1 MSGVVSLSAGGRGP
15 ARRLMIDTAVF
26 PMKKF
31 SRKKT
36 GRRNGNGG
44 DRKPATG
51 KKSAGSSMEGKQERP
66 RAAEAGAAGPK
77 GQEVGIMVIKI
88 ALLILFFAVTV
99 GVGLY
104 CRRHTAN
111 VGDFVLGG
119 RNVGPWVTAFAYG
132 TSYFSAV
139 IFVGYAGQFGWA
151 YGVSATWIG
160 LGNALIGSL
169 LAWVMLGRRTRIM
182 TKHFESATM
191 PDFFAK
197 RYQCPPLKIVV
208 SVIIFIFLVPYSA
221 SVYKGLS
228 GLFSMAFGVDFRFCM
243 IGMAVLTAIYV
254 MAGGYMAAALNDLIQ
269 GVIMLIGIA
278 AVVMTTLSSQGGL
291 LSAMIGMS
299 QIENTADPAFQGAYA
314 SFFGPDPVG
323 LLSVVILT
331 SLGTWGLPQMVHK
344 FYTIKNEKAI
354 KTGTVIS
361 TVFALI
367 VAGGSYFHGSF
378 GRLFVQPA
386 ADGTVAFDDI
396 VPTMI
401 QGNLSDLLIGVVV
414 ILVLSASMSTLSS
427 LVIASSSTF
436 TLDFLK
442 PLFKQKMNGKEQVR
456 TIRLLCGLFVLI
468 SVIIALRP
476 NSLITSLMS
485 LSWGTLAG
493 CFLGPF
499 IFGLFWKKTT
509 AAGVWAGLICGI
521 GINVSNLF
529 LTFTTP
535 TSAGALSMILSLLI
549 VPLISLVTP
558 KLPRNFV
565 EESFACYDE
574 KVMAAHRMVLN
585 EDEDQ

>member
-1 MSGVVSLSAGGRGP
+1 MVV
-15 ARRLMIDTAVF
+15 
-26 PMKKF
+26 
-31 SRKKT
+31 
-36 GRRNGNGG
+36 
-44 DRKPATG
+44 
-51 KKSAGSSMEGKQERP
+51 
-66 RAAEAGAAGPK
+66 
-77 GQEVGIMVIKI
+77 KI
-88 ALLILFFAVTV
+88 VLLILFFLVTA

-104 CRRHTAN
+104 CRKHTAN

-160 LGNALIGSL
+160 LGNALVGSL
-169 LAWVMLGRRTRIM
+169 LAWVVLGRRTRIM

-197 RYQCPPLKIVV
+197 RYQCAPLKVVV
-208 SVIIFIFLVPYSA
+208 SAIIFIFLVPYSA

-228 GLFSMAFGVDFRFCM
+228 GLFSMAFGIDFRFCM

-254 MAGGYMAAALNDLIQ
+254 IAGGYMATAVNDVIQ
-269 GVIMLIGIA
+269 GVIMLIGIV
-278 AVVMTTLSSQGGL
+278 AVVLTTLTSQGGL
-291 LSAMIGMS
+291 MGAMTSMS
-299 QIENTADPAFQGAYA
+299 QIENAANPQLQGAYA

-344 FYTIKNEKAI
+344 FYTIKNEEAI

-361 TVFALI
+361 TVFALV
-367 VAGGSYFHGSF
+367 VAGGAYFHGSF
-378 GRLFVQPA
+378 GRLFVQPR
-386 ADGTVAFDDI
+386 ADGTVVFDEI
-396 VPTMI
+396 VPSMI
-401 QGNLSDLLIGVVV
+401 RENLSDLLIGVVV
-414 ILVLSASMSTLSS
+414 ILVLSASMSTLSA

-442 PLFKQKMNGKEQVR
+442 PLFKQKMSGKEQVFI
-456 TIRLLCGLFVLI
+456 IRILCGVFVFI
-468 SVIIALRP
+468 SVLIALRP
-476 NSLITSLMS
+476 SSLITSLMS

-499 IFGLFWKKTT
+499 IFGLFWKRTTT
-509 AAGVWAGLICGI
+509 AAVWVGLTSGI
-521 GINVSNLF
+521 LINVVNLLSPF
-529 LTFTTP
+529 AAPTT
-535 TSAGALSMILSLLI
+535 AGALSMIVSLLI
-549 VPLISLVTP
+549 VPLFSLITP
-558 KLPRNFV
+558 RLPRNFV

-574 KVMAAHRMVLN
+574 KAMAAHRVALN
-585 EDEDQ
+585 ADEDE

>member
-1 MSGVVSLSAGGRGP
+1 MAVKVV
-15 ARRLMIDTAVF
+15 
-26 PMKKF
+26 
-31 SRKKT
+31 
-36 GRRNGNGG
+36 
-44 DRKPATG
+44 
-51 KKSAGSSMEGKQERP
+51 
-66 RAAEAGAAGPK
+66 
-77 GQEVGIMVIKI
+77 
-88 ALLILFFAVTV
+88 LLICFFATMV

-104 CRRHTAN
+104 CRKHTEN

-151 YGVSATWIG
+151 FGLASTWIG
-160 LGNALIGSL
+160 LGNAFIGSL
-169 LAWVMLGRRTRIM
+169 LAWVVLGRRTRIM

-197 RYQCPPLKIVV
+197 RFLCRPLRVVV
-208 SVIIFIFLVPYSA
+208 SLIIFIFLVPYSA

-228 GLFSMAFGVDFRFCM
+228 GLFSMAFGVDFKYCM
-243 IGMAVLTAIYV
+243 IAMAVLTAVYV

-269 GVIMLIGIA
+269 GVIMLVGII
-278 AVVMTTLSSQGGL
+278 AVVLTTLNSQGGL
-291 LSAMIGMS
+291 LPAIVKMS
-299 QIENTADPAFQGAYA
+299 QMESQAVPDLEGAYA
-314 SFFGPDPVG
+314 SFLGPDPVG
-323 LLSVVILT
+323 LLSVVALT

-361 TVFALI
+361 TAFALV
-367 VAGGSYFHGSF
+367 VAGGSYFHGAF
-378 GRLFVQPA
+378 GRLFVQPSP
-386 ADGTVAFDDI
+386 DGAVAFDEI

-401 QGNLSDLLIGVVV
+401 GQNLPDILIGAVV
-414 ILVLSASMSTLSS
+414 ILVLSASMSTLSA

-442 PLFKQKMNGKEQVR
+442 PILKRKMNGRQQVM
-456 TIRLLCGLFVLI
+456 TIRLLCGVFVLI

-499 IFGLFWKKTT
+499 LFGLFWKRATT
-509 AAGVWAGLICGI
+509 ASVWAGLVCGL
-521 GINVSNLF
+521 GINSANL
-529 LTFTTP
+529 LAPFTAP
-535 TSAGALSMILSLLI
+535 TTAGALSMLVSLII
-549 VPLISLVTP
+549 VPLVSVVTP
-558 KLPRNFV
+558 QLPRRFV
-565 EESFACYDE
+565 EEAFSCYDE
-574 KVMAAHRMVLN
+574 KVVAIHKMALN
-585 EDEDQ
+585 EDEDQEAVVGAGGQ